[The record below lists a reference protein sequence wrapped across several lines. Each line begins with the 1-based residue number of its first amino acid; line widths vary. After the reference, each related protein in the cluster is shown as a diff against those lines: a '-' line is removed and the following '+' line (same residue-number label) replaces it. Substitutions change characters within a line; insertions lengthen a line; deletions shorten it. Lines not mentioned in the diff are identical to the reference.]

1 MALNN
6 RSVLGITLA
15 ALAALAAC
23 GSSTPTA
30 APQTNPSTAPS
41 VAPVTPGPAAS
52 AAPAETVVPA
62 ETVAPATASP
72 PSAPTP
78 LPSFQ
83 FTPDPALAA
92 EFPGTIQGAPVAVVT
107 YHAKDVL
114 ATLAGDER
122 SAAAF
127 DAFLAAVGHPMDDVT
142 LGTGAANIGESF
154 AGIGALRVAG
164 VDQATL
170 LKAASDFALA
180 SQSNPANWAN
190 TPATVGGKSVV
201 VLTNTAAEDPATY
214 PPIYLYGHGDTV
226 FTMVSNDVADAVF
239 AALP

>member
-6 RSVLGITLA
+6 RSLLGITLV

-30 APQTNPSTAPS
+30 APQPNPSTAPS
-41 VAPVTPGPAAS
+41 VAPATSAPATS
-52 AAPAETVVPA
+52 AAPVETR
-62 ETVAPATASP
+62 APDTSSP
-72 PSAPTP
+72 SSGPIP

-83 FTPDPALAA
+83 FTPDPTLAA
-92 EFPGTIQGAPVAVVT
+92 EFPVTIQGAAVAVVT

-127 DAFLAAVGHPMDDVT
+127 NAFLAAVGHPMDDVT
-142 LGTGAANIGESF
+142 LGTGATNVGESF

-170 LKAASDFALA
+170 LRAASDFALA
-180 SQSNPANWAN
+180 SQSNPADWTS
-190 TPATVGGKSVV
+190 TPATLGGKSVN
-201 VLTNTAAEDPATY
+201 VLTNTAAENPQTY

-226 FTMVSNDVADAVF
+226 FTMVSNAVAAAVF